1 MCVPRAKGRPQ
12 KSATSRRQQAAQGRS
27 TSSQTQEIA
36 HAQSQAESFP
46 RTAIIDLSTWSV
58 QNTCFG
64 EIPRGPC
71 STLLPPAYWR
81 KWHIILSNCLNVRID
96 RIKTNQQRT
105 VAILYT
111 LCFGLSQVCNWLQT
125 DNVIF
130 LHQ

>member
-46 RTAIIDLSTWSV
+46 RTTIIDLSTWSV

-64 EIPRGPC
+64 EILRGPC
-71 STLLPPAYWR
+71 GTLLPPG
-81 KWHIILSNCLNVRID
+81 LLEE
-96 RIKTNQQRT
+96 
-105 VAILYT
+105 VAHN
-111 LCFGLSQVCNWLQT
+111 FKQLSQRKDLTLFVNANDKSSLLMREYLI
-125 DNVIF
+125 NSLLFISRV
-130 LHQ
+130 

>member
-12 KSATSRRQQAAQGRS
+12 KSATSRRQQVAQGRS

-64 EIPRGPC
+64 EILRGHC
-71 STLLPPAYWR
+71 GTLLPPG
-81 KWHIILSNCLNVRID
+81 LLEE
-96 RIKTNQQRT
+96 
-105 VAILYT
+105 VAHN
-111 LCFGLSQVCNWLQT
+111 FKQLSQRKDLT
-125 DNVIF
+125 
-130 LHQ
+130 

>member
-64 EIPRGPC
+64 EILRGPC
-71 STLLPPAYWR
+71 GTLLPPG
-81 KWHIILSNCLNVRID
+81 LLED
-96 RIKTNQQRT
+96 
-105 VAILYT
+105 VAHN
-111 LCFGLSQVCNWLQT
+111 FKQLSQRKDLTLFVNANYKSSLLMREYLI
-125 DNVIF
+125 NSLLFISRV
-130 LHQ
+130 

>member
-64 EIPRGPC
+64 EILRGPC
-71 STLLPPAYWR
+71 GTLFVLPTG
-81 KWHIILSNCLNVRID
+81 LLEE
-96 RIKTNQQRT
+96 
-105 VAILYT
+105 VAHN
-111 LCFGLSQVCNWLQT
+111 FKQLSQRKDLTLFVNANYKSSLLMREYLI
-125 DNVIF
+125 NSLLFISRV
-130 LHQ
+130 